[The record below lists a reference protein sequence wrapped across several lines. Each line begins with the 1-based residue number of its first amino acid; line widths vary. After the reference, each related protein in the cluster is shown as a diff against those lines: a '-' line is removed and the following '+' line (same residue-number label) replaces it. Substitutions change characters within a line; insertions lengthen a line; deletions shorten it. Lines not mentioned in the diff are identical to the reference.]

1 MNLVRAFRNE
11 MLRSDSSVPVAH
23 RPKLVT
29 TSLVVRLQLEFM
41 NARLDLLPGFAP
53 ITAPVL
59 TFLFTGQDAA
69 ITMNSIKIDVTQ

>member
-1 MNLVRAFRNE
+1 
-11 MLRSDSSVPVAH
+11 
-23 RPKLVT
+23 
-29 TSLVVRLQLEFM
+29 M